1 MYLKCARNQQQQ
13 PAKIGNYGPVY
24 ADGIAVGV
32 EHFPGAQGAAT
43 SAKMDQMVTN
53 TPTALPSA
61 YRTSQ
66 THQLAPRGTLGRLP
80 FLWVP
85 QRLRRRLRIRRR
97 LFVYA
102 DGLLRR
108 WRYADGRR
116 RPRPTPTANVPTP
129 TASGRRRIVGF
140 P

>member
-1 MYLKCARNQQQQ
+1 
-13 PAKIGNYGPVY
+13 
-24 ADGIAVGV
+24 
-32 EHFPGAQGAAT
+32 
-43 SAKMDQMVTN
+43 MVTN
-53 TPTALPSA
+53 TPTALPPA
-61 YRTSQ
+61 YATSQ
-66 THQLAPRGTLGRLP
+66 THQLAPRGALGRRRCRRRMGGADGDGRLP

-108 WRYADGRR
+108 RRYADGRR